1 MRLNHIRDFIQIVEA
16 GGIRAAAR
24 ERGVS
29 QPAVTKALHALEN
42 DLGARLVH
50 RTARGILLTPSG
62 RAFLSR
68 ARAVQSQLAKATD
81 ELAAIAGK
89 TDGNVAF
96 GASAAGLT
104 LVPDAIKSFQAK
116 YPRSYVRIVEGAPRA
131 LLPLLRDETLDFFIG
146 PKPVSELTTEFKTRP
161 LFRLPLAVV
170 ARRQHPMRHATML
183 DQLAGYPWLLFSSSG
198 WRDSMLEQAFM
209 SAGIV
214 QPAQIV
220 QCESYA
226 TALALLA
233 QSDTLGL
240 IPRPEVIHSRLG
252 PDLTEVAVEGRLP
265 ELGFA
270 MYSRADGALT
280 PPARMVMRA
289 LTAGARR
296 LAERNSFQSA

>member
-1 MRLNHIRDFIQIVEA
+1 MRLNQLRDFIHIVEA

-29 QPAVTKALHALEN
+29 QPAVTKTLHALES
-42 DLGARLVH
+42 DVGVRLVH
-50 RTARGILLTPSG
+50 RTAQGILLTPSG
-62 RAFLSR
+62 RVFLAR
-68 ARAVQSQLAKATD
+68 ARAALSQLSKATE

-89 TDGNVAF
+89 MDGNVAF

-104 LVPDAIKSFQAK
+104 IVPDAVKAFQAK

-146 PKPVSELTTEFKTRP
+146 PKPVGELASEFKLRP

-170 ARRQHPMRHATML
+170 ARRGHPGRDATKL

-198 WRDSMLEQAFM
+198 WRGSMLEQAFVA
-209 SAGIV
+209 SQLA

-226 TALALLA
+226 TAIALLA

-240 IPRPEVIHSRLG
+240 IPRPEIAHSRLG
-252 PDLTEVAVEGRLP
+252 PQLTEVAVEGRLP
-265 ELGFA
+265 EVVFA
-270 MYSRADGALT
+270 MYARADGVLTQPAQMIIKALT
-280 PPARMVMRA
+280 S
-289 LTAGARR
+289 GARR
-296 LAERNSFQSA
+296 LTERNHIESD